1 MRNTNT
7 ILNNLIAEVLPVA
20 ESWLRGVIRDE
31 VRRTIEEERQKA
43 RPDVYLTRQ
52 ETAKAL
58 KVSLPTLWKLSKE
71 GKIKPT
77 KIGRSVKFS
86 ESEIKRFQEEA

>member
-1 MRNTNT
+1 MKNTNT
-7 ILNNLIAEVLPVA
+7 ILNSLLAEALPIV
-20 ESWLRGVIRDE
+20 ENWLRDVIRDE

-52 ETAKAL
+52 ETAQAL

-71 GKIKPT
+71 GKIKAT

-86 ESEIKRFQEEA
+86 ESEIKRFQEEG

>member
-1 MRNTNT
+1 MKNTNSILST
-7 ILNNLIAEVLPVA
+7 ILGEALPIV
-20 ESWLRGVIRDE
+20 ENWLRGVVADE

-52 ETAKAL
+52 ETAQAL

-71 GKIKPT
+71 GKIKAT

-86 ESEIKRFQEEA
+86 ESEIKRFQEEG